1 MMRLLIAS
9 IFAFGLTSQP
19 AFAQQP
25 CERLTDLKVGTATI
39 TSAVAKPEGP
49 FVAPAG
55 PGPAAAPATPPVLP
69 AHCAV
74 TGVIRPTLDSEIKFA
89 MWLPT
94 SAAWNGKYRQ
104 EGNGGWAG
112 VIPYNA
118 MIDPLRRGYVT
129 AATDDGHEG
138 NLLSDADWAIGH
150 PEKLVDFGHRAVH
163 ELAVHAK
170 RILGAHYGREA
181 GRSYFVGCSDGGR
194 EALMEAQR
202 YPEDFDGI
210 IAAAP
215 ANRWS
220 HLFTSFIWN
229 ERALLETPEHTIP
242 AAKLPAIQNAVLAKC
257 DTLDRVKDGLLEDP
271 RACKF
276 DPGVLACKGGDSANC
291 LTASQL
297 EALKKIYAGPK
308 NPRTGAQI
316 YPGLPPGTEAVPGT
330 WANWLTQSEPA
341 KSIQF
346 VIGNPYYRAAVFENP
361 KWDFR
366 TLDFDK
372 DFEYG
377 ERKAAP
383 ILNSSNPDLRS
394 FRARG
399 GKLITYHGW
408 ADAAITPLASIEYYE
423 QVRDFMTKYP
433 DARSDNKKPVE
444 DFYRLFMVPGMGHC
458 AGGIG
463 PNRFGNGGA
472 ISPATMNDPTRD
484 VFAALEQWVEKGVAP
499 DQWIGQGTMVG
510 DTSKTLTRPICQY
523 PKIAQYKGSG
533 DINDAANFSCAVPKR

>member
-1 MMRLLIAS
+1 MRLLLAS
-9 IFAFGLTSQP
+9 IFAFGLTSQA

-25 CERLTDLKVGTATI
+25 CERLTDLKIGTATI

-49 FVAPAG
+49 FAVPAFPGAP
-55 PGPAAAPATPPVLP
+55 PPAPQVLP
-69 AHCAV
+69 PHCAV
-74 TGVIRPTLDSEIKFA
+74 TGVIRPTSDSEIKFA

-94 SAAWNGKYRQ
+94 PAAWNGKYRQ

-112 VIPYNA
+112 TIPFPA

-138 NLLSDADWAIGH
+138 GAIGGADWAIGH

-163 ELAVHAK
+163 EVAVHAK
-170 RILGAHYGREA
+170 EILRAHYGRA
-181 GRSYFVGCSDGGR
+181 SNRNYFFGCSDGGR

-210 IAAAP
+210 VAAAP

-220 HLFTSFIWN
+220 NLFTSFVWN
-229 ERALLETPEHTIP
+229 ERALLETPESRIP
-242 AAKLPAIQNAVLAKC
+242 PEKLPAIQNAVLASC
-257 DTLDRVKDGLLEDP
+257 DTLDRVKDGMLEDP

-276 DPGVLACKGGDSANC
+276 DPAVLACKGSENASC

-308 NPRTGAQI
+308 HPRTGQQI
-316 YPGLPPGTEAVPGT
+316 YPGLPAGTEAVPGG
-330 WANWLTQSEPA
+330 WANWLAADA

-346 VIGNPYYRAAVFENP
+346 LLGNPYYSAAVFENP

-366 TLDFDK
+366 TMDFDK

-383 ILNSSNPDLRS
+383 ILNSSSPDLRS

-423 QVRDFMTKYP
+423 QVRDFMTRYP
-433 DARSDNKKPVE
+433 DGRGDNKKPIE

-458 AGGIG
+458 QGGIG

-472 ISPATMNDPTRD
+472 ISSETRNDPNRD

-499 DQWIGQGTMVG
+499 DQWIGQGTPGG
-510 DTSKTLTRPICQY
+510 DSSKTLTRPICQY

-533 DINDAANFSCAVPKR
+533 DINDAANFSCAVPAGR